1 MKDPLALKD
10 YQLLAELRYQIR
22 QFMRFSER
30 AAHAAGLEPHQHQF
44 VLALKGLPTNV
55 RPLVGELAKRLRI
68 QQHSAVEL
76 ANRLEAGGYIQR
88 LRSQVDRREV
98 LLVLTPKGEKVLQK
112 LTLSHKS
119 ELRERGPALVA
130 ALTSAM
136 QSSGP
141 RSAGKKK
148 NLSRKAQ
155 V

>member
-1 MKDPLALKD
+1 MKDPLASKD
-10 YQLLAELRYQIR
+10 YRVLAELRYQIR

-44 VLALKGLPTNV
+44 MLALKGLPTNV
-55 RPLVGELAKRLRI
+55 RPLVGELAKRLQI

-76 ANRLEAGGYIQR
+76 ANRLEAGGYIHR
-88 LRSQVDRREV
+88 LRSEADRREV

-112 LTLSHKS
+112 LTLSHRS

-136 QSSGP
+136 RASDP
-141 RSAGKKK
+141 HSA
-148 NLSRKAQ
+148 RKDKILLRRAQ